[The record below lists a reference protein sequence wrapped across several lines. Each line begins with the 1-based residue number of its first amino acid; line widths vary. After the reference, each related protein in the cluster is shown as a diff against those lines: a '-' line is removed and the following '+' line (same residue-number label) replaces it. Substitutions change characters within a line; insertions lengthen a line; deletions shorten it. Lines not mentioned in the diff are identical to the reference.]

1 MGFAKRLK
9 ELRELHHMTQHDLAK
24 HLKITRQAIGN
35 YEQGTRFPAD
45 EKLLCSIADLFK
57 VSLDFLL
64 GRVNFY
70 ELPPG
75 SSNPFIKETISSYYS
90 EQDKAIQNLLHEVSN
105 FPIESLDKLIET
117 IQFFKT
123 LHK

>member
-9 ELRELHHMTQHDLAK
+9 ELRELHHMTQQDLAK

-75 SSNPFIKETISSYYS
+75 SSNPFIKETIPSYYS
-90 EQDKAIQNLLHEVSN
+90 EKDKAIQNLLQEVSD